1 MFPVR
6 RMAMGKKGFVLCV
19 CQGTCPSFTK
29 MDIFA
34 VLSDV
39 RREKLFDYVC
49 LHPQL
54 CVGDGDE
61 FIQALLSG
69 GETEKLYVAGCDPRM
84 QGKMFRDAFEAAG
97 FDKDKHVALDIR
109 NKTTEEAVAAIKA
122 MAAENP

>member
-1 MFPVR
+1 
-6 RMAMGKKGFVLCV
+6 MGKKGFVLCV

-61 FIQALLSG
+61 FIQTLLSG
-69 GETEKLYVAGCDPRM
+69 GETDKLYVAGCDPRM

-97 FDKDKHVALDIR
+97 FDKEKHVALDIR
-109 NKTTEEAVAAIKA
+109 NKTTEEAVDAIKN
-122 MAAENP
+122 MAADNP

>member
-1 MFPVR
+1 
-6 RMAMGKKGFVLCV
+6 MGKKGFILCV

-49 LHPQL
+49 VHPQL

-61 FIQALLSG
+61 FIKVLLSG
-69 GETEKLYVAGCDPRM
+69 DETERLYVAGCDPRM

-97 FDKDKHVALDIR
+97 FDKEKHVALDIR
-109 NKTTEEAVAAIKA
+109 NKTTEEAVAAIKK
-122 MAAENP
+122 MAADNP

>member
-1 MFPVR
+1 
-6 RMAMGKKGFVLCV
+6 MGKRGFVLCV

-29 MDIFA
+29 MDIFG

-61 FIQALLSG
+61 FIKVLLSG

-84 QGKMFRDAFEAAG
+84 QEKMFRDAFEAAG
-97 FDKDKHVALDIR
+97 FDKEKHVALDIR
-109 NKTTEEAVAAIKA
+109 NKTTEEAVAAIKK
-122 MAAENP
+122 MAVGNP

>member
-1 MFPVR
+1 
-6 RMAMGKKGFVLCV
+6 MGKKGFILCV

-39 RREKLFDYVC
+39 RREKIFDYVC

-54 CVGDGDE
+54 CVDDGDE
-61 FIQALLSG
+61 FIKALLSG

-84 QGKMFRDAFEAAG
+84 QGKMFRDAFECAG
-97 FDKDKHVALDIR
+97 FEIGRHVALDIR
-109 NKTTEEAVAAIKA
+109 NKTTEEAVAAIKHMVA
-122 MAAENP
+122 DHPS

>member
-1 MFPVR
+1 
-6 RMAMGKKGFVLCV
+6 
-19 CQGTCPSFTK
+19 

-61 FIQALLSG
+61 FIKVLLSG

-97 FDKDKHVALDIR
+97 FDKEKHIALDIR
-109 NKTTEEAVAAIKA
+109 NKTTEEAVAAIKE
-122 MAAENP
+122 MAAENS

>member
-1 MFPVR
+1 MS
-6 RMAMGKKGFVLCV
+6 GKKGFVLCV

-54 CVGDGDE
+54 CVGDGEE
-61 FIQALLSG
+61 FLKVLLSG
-69 GETEKLYVAGCDPRM
+69 GETEKLYIAACDPQM
-84 QGKMFRDAFEAAG
+84 QGKMYRDAFEAIG
-97 FDKDKHVALDIR
+97 FDKANHFPLDIR
-109 NKTTEEAVAAIKA
+109 NKSTEEAVAAIKEL
-122 MAAENP
+122 AANNP

>member
-1 MFPVR
+1 
-6 RMAMGKKGFVLCV
+6 MGKKGFILCV

-54 CVGDGDE
+54 CVEDGDE
-61 FIQALLSG
+61 FIKVLLSG

-97 FDKDKHVALDIR
+97 FDKANHVALDIR
-109 NKTTEEAVAAIKA
+109 NKTTEEALAAIKE
-122 MAAENP
+122 MAADNP

>member
-1 MFPVR
+1 
-6 RMAMGKKGFVLCV
+6 MGKKGFVLCV

-29 MDIFA
+29 MDIFG
-34 VLSDV
+34 VLSDI

-61 FIQALLSG
+61 FIKALLSG

-84 QGKMFRDAFEAAG
+84 QAKMFRDAFEAAG
-97 FDKDKHVALDIR
+97 FDKEKHVALDIR
-109 NKTTEEAVAAIKA
+109 NKTTEEAVDAVKE
-122 MAAENP
+122 MAANNP

>member
-1 MFPVR
+1 
-6 RMAMGKKGFVLCV
+6 MGKKGFVLCV
-19 CQGTCPSFTK
+19 CQGTCPSFSK

-61 FIQALLSG
+61 FIMALLSG
-69 GETEKLYVAGCDPRM
+69 GGTEKLYVAGCDPRM

-97 FDKDKHVALDIR
+97 FDKEKHVALDIR
-109 NKTTEEAVAAIKA
+109 NKTTGEAVSAIKE
-122 MAAENP
+122 MAANNP

>member
-1 MFPVR
+1 
-6 RMAMGKKGFVLCV
+6 MGKKGFILCV

-61 FIQALLSG
+61 FIKVLLSG
-69 GETEKLYVAGCDPRM
+69 EETEMLYVAGCDPRM
-84 QGKMFRDAFEAAG
+84 QAKMYRDAFDAVG
-97 FDKDKHVALDIR
+97 FDKEKHVALDIR
-109 NKTTEEAVAAIKA
+109 NKTTEEAVAAIKK
-122 MAAENP
+122 MAADNP